1 MSDLY
6 ALLFEPFADFAFMR
20 RALIACLA
28 ISFAAAPIGVV
39 LILRR
44 MSLMGDA
51 ISHAIL
57 PGVAVSFLFA
67 GFSLWLMTLGGFA
80 AGLLVVLAA
89 GLISRVTVLREDA
102 SLAAFY
108 LTSLAAGVMIAAN
121 SGSGIDLVHL
131 LFGSILAVDDSG
143 LLMVATLSSVTF
155 VAIAVLYRPLLAES
169 FDPVFMR
176 SVSGNGGLVHS
187 AFLVLIVLNLVA
199 GFQVLGT
206 LMSVGLMMLPAAA
219 ARFWAA
225 SVWPMMCVA
234 AFGAAGAS
242 VLGLIVSYHLDL
254 PSGPS
259 IVLCASAFYFT
270 SILAGRENG
279 LIWRYLRGQHVHEP
293 G

>member
-1 MSDLY
+1 MTEVY
-6 ALLFEPFADFAFMR
+6 ALLFQPFADFAFMR
-20 RALIACLA
+20 RALVACMA
-28 ISFAAAPIGVV
+28 ISVTAAPIGVFLV
-39 LILRR
+39 LRR

-57 PGVAVSFLFA
+57 PGVAIGFLFA
-67 GFSLWLMTLGGFA
+67 GFSLWLMTLGGFV
-80 AGLLVVLAA
+80 AGLTVVLAA

-108 LTSLAAGVMIAAN
+108 LTSLAAGVMLASL

-131 LFGSILAVDDSG
+131 LFGSILAVDNPG
-143 LLMVATLSSVTF
+143 LTMVATLSTITLLSL
-155 VAIAVLYRPLLAES
+155 AVLYRPLIAES

-176 SVSGNGGLVHS
+176 SVSGKGGTVHS

-219 ARFWAA
+219 SRFWAS
-225 SVWPMMCVA
+225 SVWPMMAVA
-234 AFGAAGAS
+234 AAGAAAAS
-242 VLGLIVSYHLDL
+242 VVGLIVSYHADL
-254 PSGPS
+254 PSGPA
-259 IVLCASAFYFT
+259 IVLCAAGFYFL
-270 SILAGRENG
+270 SILVGRENG
-279 LIWRYLRGQHVHEP
+279 VIWRFIRGQHVHEP

>member
-6 ALLFEPFADFAFMR
+6 ALLFQPFADFAFMR
-20 RALIACLA
+20 RALVACLA
-28 ISFAAAPIGVV
+28 ISVSAAPLGVI

-57 PGVAVSFLFA
+57 PGVALGFLFA
-67 GFSLWLMTLGGFA
+67 GFSLWLMTLGGFV
-80 AGLLVVLAA
+80 AGLVVVLAA
-89 GLISRVTVLREDA
+89 GLVSRITVLREDA

-108 LTSLAAGVMIAAN
+108 LTSLAAGVMIASI

-131 LFGSILAVDDSG
+131 LFGSILAVDNPG
-143 LLMVATLSSVTF
+143 LTMVASLATATLFTL
-155 VAIAVLYRPLLAES
+155 AVLYRPLIAES

-176 SVSGNGGLVHS
+176 SVSAKGGLVHS

-219 ARFWAA
+219 ARFWAS
-225 SVWPMMCVA
+225 SVWPMMAVA
-234 AFGAAGAS
+234 AMAAAGAS
-242 VLGLIVSYHLDL
+242 VLGLIVSYHADL
-254 PSGPS
+254 PSGPA
-259 IVLCASAFYFT
+259 IVLCAGGFYFV
-270 SILAGRENG
+270 SIFVGWENG
-279 LIWRYLRGQHVHEP
+279 LIWRYFRGAHVHEP